1 MLSTFAGYFGTIG
14 SDVLAIG
21 QSVITLITDLI
32 GAGGAGT
39 PGGGL
44 GGSYPPGQYPLA

>member
-1 MLSTFAGYFGTIG
+1 MLSTFAGYFSTIG

-21 QSVITLITDLI
+21 QSVINLIADLI
-32 GAGGAGT
+32 SAGSSSA
-39 PGGGL
+39 PGGH

>member
-21 QSVITLITDLI
+21 QSVITLISDLI
-32 GAGGAGT
+32 GAGGAAT
-39 PGGGL
+39 PGGF
-44 GGSYPPGQYPLA
+44 GGNYPPGQYPLA

>member
-32 GAGGAGT
+32 GAGT